1 MNTNLLITS
10 KDGKN
15 HVMSVNTYAKW
26 LCLIEAM
33 EFINNSKFSKQ
44 KDLDKESFWIQP
56 VEFRKYLKARYP
68 SMLHDLK
75 VEEYLDF

>member
-1 MNTNLLITS
+1 
-10 KDGKN
+10 
-15 HVMSVNTYAKW
+15 MSIETYAKW

-44 KDLDKESFWIQP
+44 KDLDKDLFWIKP
-56 VEFRKYLKARYP
+56 IEFQKYLKSRYP

>member
-1 MNTNLLITS
+1 MNPNLLITS
-10 KDGKN
+10 KDGKE
-15 HVMSVNTYAKW
+15 HVMSIETYAKW

-33 EFINNSKFSKQ
+33 EYINNSKFSKEN
-44 KDLDKESFWIQP
+44 DLDKDLFWIKP
-56 VEFRKYLKARYP
+56 IEFQKYLKARYP